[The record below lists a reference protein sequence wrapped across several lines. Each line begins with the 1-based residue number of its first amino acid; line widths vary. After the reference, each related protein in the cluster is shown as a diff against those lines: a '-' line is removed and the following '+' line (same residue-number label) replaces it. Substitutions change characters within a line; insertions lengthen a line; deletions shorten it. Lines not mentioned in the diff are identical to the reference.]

1 MNNTE
6 QWRIQSDFNDGSGYT
21 PAGLM
26 SRPRHEYRAEIDGRV
41 RHRGENVGMAAF
53 IRDCLRQR
61 LEDAMRRPESVH
73 VVIRL
78 PDGPQMRD
86 SVKQAIIDEFV
97 TEASFMTVGFAK

>member
-6 QWRIQSDFNDGSGYT
+6 QWRILRDFNDGSGYT
-21 PAGLM
+21 AAGLM
-26 SRPRHEYRAEIDGRV
+26 RRPRHEYRAEIDGRV
-41 RHRGENVGMAAF
+41 RYRGENVGLAEF

-61 LEDAMRRPESVH
+61 LTDSMRRPESVH
-73 VVIRL
+73 VVIKL
-78 PDGPQMRD
+78 PDGPQMRE